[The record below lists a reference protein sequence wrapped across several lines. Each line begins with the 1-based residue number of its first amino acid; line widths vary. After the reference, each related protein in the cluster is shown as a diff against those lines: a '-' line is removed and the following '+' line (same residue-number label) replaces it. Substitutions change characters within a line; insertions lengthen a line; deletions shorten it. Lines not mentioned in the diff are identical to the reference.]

1 MVYCIDSNIIVWG
14 IKKQASEGQEDMI
27 ARAEHIFIQAD
38 EYNDFILIPTIVLAE
53 ILTPEPP
60 EVRNR
65 YIDILNKSFIIAPFD
80 TRAAL
85 KFADILHSR
94 WAEIKN
100 IAAETGTPR
109 QKMKAD
115 HMIIATALVNN
126 ANCIY
131 STDNGLK
138 AFANGLIDVR
148 DVPHIRQNPLSSTA
162 SQTSMFEN
170 LSSATDN
177 RDDDPF

>member
-94 WAEIKN
+94 WAEINN

-109 QKMKAD
+109 QK
-115 HMIIATALVNN
+115 
-126 ANCIY
+126 
-131 STDNGLK
+131 
-138 AFANGLIDVR
+138 
-148 DVPHIRQNPLSSTA
+148 
-162 SQTSMFEN
+162 
-170 LSSATDN
+170 
-177 RDDDPF
+177 